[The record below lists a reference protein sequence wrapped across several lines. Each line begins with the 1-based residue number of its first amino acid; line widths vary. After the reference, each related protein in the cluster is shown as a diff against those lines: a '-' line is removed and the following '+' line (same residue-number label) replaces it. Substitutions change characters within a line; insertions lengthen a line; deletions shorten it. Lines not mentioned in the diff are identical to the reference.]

1 MGQITSLFAHKV
13 AGITE
18 KSIDISAMLSAIG
31 IDPDAPVDPSVMVND
46 SDYYRFLENI
56 ARAEQ
61 YGHTLP
67 LRAGNSMRCD
77 DYGVFGLAWKTASNL
92 RASFT
97 RSERYWRVLT
107 SVSVYTIEPTEDG
120 AFAHLHRDG
129 VRDLGTRLSNEAT
142 LASMFTM
149 SREVASQPVKLN
161 GVFFK
166 HAGPESA
173 ADHEAFFECPVHF
186 NSDRDALL
194 IADESMQGRNKL
206 ADAGITQ
213 YFETQLEAEISQIG
227 EEHGLDKQV
236 KTQIANT
243 LSEGIPNVS
252 DIASKLAMSGRSLQR
267 KLAEQGL
274 TYQELVDGARR
285 ELAERLLLQSKHSLS
300 DIAFLTG
307 FSEQSSFNRAF
318 KRWAGQTPRSYRL
331 AAQSRTTPSQ

>member
-13 AGITE
+13 AGIAE
-18 KSIDISAMLSAIG
+18 KSIDISAMLSGMG
-31 IDPDAPVDPSVMVND
+31 IDPDAPVDPSLMVND

-61 YGHTLP
+61 SGHTLP

-107 SVSVYTIEPTEDG
+107 SVSVYSVEPTDDG

-129 VRDLGTRLSNEAT
+129 VRNLGTRLSNEAT

-149 SREVASQPVKLN
+149 SREVSIQPVKLN

-166 HAGPESA
+166 HPGPEIET
-173 ADHEAFFECPVHF
+173 DHEAFFGCPVYF
-186 NSDRDALL
+186 NTDRDALL
-194 IADESMQGRNKL
+194 IADESMQSRNKL

-227 EEHGLDKQV
+227 EEDALDKRVKNQV
-236 KTQIANT
+236 ANA
-243 LSEGIPNVS
+243 LSEGVPNVS
-252 DIASKLAMSGRSLQR
+252 DIASALAMSGRSLQR
-267 KLAEQGL
+267 KLSAQGFS
-274 TYQELVDGARR
+274 YQELVDGARR
-285 ELAERLLLQSKHSLS
+285 ELAERLLIQSKHSLS

-331 AAQSRTTPSQ
+331 AAKSRAIPQQ

>member
-13 AGITE
+13 AGIAE
-18 KSIDISAMLSAIG
+18 KSIDISAMLSGMG
-31 IDPDAPVDPSVMVND
+31 IDPDAPVDPSLMVND

-61 YGHTLP
+61 SGHTLP

-107 SVSVYTIEPTEDG
+107 SVSVYSVEPTDDG

-129 VRDLGTRLSNEAT
+129 VRNLGTRLSNEAT

-149 SREVASQPVKLN
+149 SREVSIQPVKLN

-166 HAGPESA
+166 HPGPEIET
-173 ADHEAFFECPVHF
+173 DHEAFFGCPVYF
-186 NSDRDALL
+186 NTDSDALL
-194 IADESMQGRNKL
+194 IADESMQSRNKL

-227 EEHGLDKQV
+227 EEDALDKRVKNQV
-236 KTQIANT
+236 ANA
-243 LSEGIPNVS
+243 LSEGVPNVS
-252 DIASKLAMSGRSLQR
+252 DIASALAMSGRSLQR
-267 KLAEQGL
+267 KLSAQGFS
-274 TYQELVDGARR
+274 YQELVDGARR
-285 ELAERLLLQSKHSLS
+285 ELAERLLIQSKHSLS

-331 AAQSRTTPSQ
+331 AAKSRAIPQQ